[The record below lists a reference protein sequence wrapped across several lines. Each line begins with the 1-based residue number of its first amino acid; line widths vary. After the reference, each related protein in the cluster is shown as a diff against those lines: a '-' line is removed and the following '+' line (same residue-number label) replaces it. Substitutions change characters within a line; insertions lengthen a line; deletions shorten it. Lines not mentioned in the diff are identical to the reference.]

1 MSGQFEF
8 NVDYILFLAKSL
20 YSCKYGTWF
29 YNCEFERQNSQI
41 RENTISVFTEA
52 QLKKDK
58 EFKNPYF
65 VGLKFM
71 TRLTRIPV
79 TDYFK
84 LRVWKEFYYR
94 Y

>member
-1 MSGQFEF
+1 M
-8 NVDYILFLAKSL
+8 
-20 YSCKYGTWF
+20 
-29 YNCEFERQNSQI
+29 
-41 RENTISVFTEA
+41 SVFTEA
-52 QLKKDK
+52 HLKKDK

-84 LRVWKEFYYR
+84 LRVWKEYYYR